1 MNSNQTESGYVLIAK
16 TCGGGLD
23 PLYVYKALSLLLV
36 VLFVTSP
43 YLFLKENIAYSI
55 LNSTQPLQD
64 SITISNSSD
73 SFQNASKY
81 ELVKT
86 WDSRGTGNGQFCH
99 MEHLAIDK
107 FDNVYVDDPQSDP
120 GCSLQPC
127 DHSAY
132 LVLQF

>member
-23 PLYVYKALSLLLV
+23 PLYVYKALSLLLI

-64 SITISNSSD
+64 SITIANSSD
-73 SFQNASKY
+73 SFQNASNMNSLRHGIQE
-81 ELVKT
+81 ELEMDNSVT
-86 WDSRGTGNGQFCH
+86 WN
-99 MEHLAIDK
+99 I
-107 FDNVYVDDPQSDP
+107 
-120 GCSLQPC
+120 
-127 DHSAY
+127 
-132 LVLQF
+132 